1 MIFYLTLFYK
11 KNEIATRISLFWSST
26 VAAHAYGKMLTIHS
40 TFFYSYRIMQ
50 LVFSLMAFWDYG
62 EHKVWLDGRLVS
74 LNTWSFYPLIKGQKW
89 LFLIEGIPTV
99 LIAIIAWFYLPASPE
114 TWSILTLEEQQ
125 LAVSRLAFEDGRH
138 VSLGDLDAS
147 NRKQAIKAMTDWK
160 VWMWMI
166 MFFSGSVANTSISKQ
181 VFLYP

>member
-1 MIFYLTLFYK
+1 M
-11 KNEIATRISLFWSST
+11 
-26 VAAHAYGKMLTIHS
+26 
-40 TFFYSYRIMQ
+40 
-50 LVFSLMAFWDYG
+50 
-62 EHKVWLDGRLVS
+62 
-74 LNTWSFYPLIKGQKW
+74 
-89 LFLIEGIPTV
+89 FLIEGIPTV

-125 LAVSRLAFEDGRH
+125 LAVSRLALEDGRH

-160 VWMWMI
+160 VWMWMV

-181 VFLYP
+181 VFLYPYHCCF